1 MVTGTGSKNL
11 GPASWWD
18 GETLVVVSPEEAVR
32 RLASDGGRV
41 DDVVIYSGGNVDEV
55 RRAIVSL
62 LSGDSAAGVSGI
74 PDTLKIRETGG
85 DPLTMSADQLRYAAE
100 VARRTLFPIEDGF
113 ESVDGKKFEVH
124 QTRDGKWS
132 FTGFHG
138 FPLSNLYLSRRGGEI
153 FDSDKITVRKYDT
166 KEEAMAI
173 LKEAFT
179 TWGWIIR
186 Q

>member
-1 MVTGTGSKNL
+1 MATDTGSKNL
-11 GPASWWD
+11 GSASWWE
-18 GETLVVVSPEEAVR
+18 GEAMVVVSPEEAAR
-32 RLASDGGRV
+32 RLGSSDWHG
-41 DDVVIYSGGNVDEV
+41 DVVIYSGGDVGEV
-55 RRAIVSL
+55 RRAIAGL
-62 LSGDSAAGVSGI
+62 LSEGSSADGSGL
-74 PDTLKIRETGG
+74 PDTLKIREIGS

-124 QTRDGKWS
+124 QTRDGKWN

-138 FPLSNLYLSRRGGEI
+138 SPLGNLCLSSRRGEI
-153 FDSDKITVRKYDT
+153 FDSDKIMVRKYDT

-173 LKEAFT
+173 LKEAFS